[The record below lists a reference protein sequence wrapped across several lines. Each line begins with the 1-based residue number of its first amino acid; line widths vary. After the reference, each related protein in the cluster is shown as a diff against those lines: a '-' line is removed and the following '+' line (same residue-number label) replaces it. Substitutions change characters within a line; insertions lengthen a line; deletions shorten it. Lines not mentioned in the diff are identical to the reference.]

1 MRAEAPRLRRP
12 TEGELAAIEEFA
24 RQLGVPLAALASK
37 PYVLEVPG
45 AKYHDVFDVPEG
57 AEAVVKRLSS
67 AYSAGYY
74 IGSLQGERF
83 VPGLPLALRLQ
94 RLCGVSMECIVVDTR
109 GAKVFLYGMPVEDQ
123 HILKFY
129 EGVRVVLD
137 PLGEAIGWGVGVKV
151 TLKNVTTRRVD
162 PVKDLGWYLRR
173 GG

>member
-12 TEGELAAIEEFA
+12 TEGELAAIEGFA
-24 RQLGVPLAALASK
+24 KQLGVPLAALASK

-57 AEAVVKRLSS
+57 AEAVIKRLPS

-109 GAKVFLYGMPVEDQ
+109 GAKVFLYGMPVEDR
-123 HILKFY
+123 HILEFH

-137 PLGEAIGWGVGVKV
+137 PLGEAIGWGAGVKV